1 MFLLFQYYI
10 NIIIADDLISGLCD
24 QFAAGLACASETT
37 VLRRPRTRGGRRG
50 AGRRRT
56 KGAEGSG
63 SGLAEG
69 RHGQGESGESVS
81 VLHGKEPDPFNQRGR
96 SAQRRGGGKSRR
108 RGGGRGRGGGGAVGN
123 DEFILQGGGAGR
135 GSRGNH
141 RGRSQS
147 RPQHNRN
154 PGGTKYMTQED
165 IERLARSDYQE
176 LIRYITENEG
186 GFLAAYSFE
195 RNCHHPLILKY
206 LIKFLYLLVKSDDK
220 DLAARIVAQIFD
232 DSVGVGS
239 SVFRTNLDTLIR
251 KMPTETRRHIV
262 SENPQ
267 YLSYLIEIGAF
278 AITAVPV
285 SVMYTFPY
293 LSIKDTIRRLSLAG
307 GVEVDFL
314 IPKADALEHEFTNAP
329 TLVMPQPLLKK
340 SVGVD
345 GIDISA
351 PPPQHLT
358 ELSVLPTTDEIH
370 PYAVKPYLRPNI
382 TKGGYTDWEHYLD
395 VQFRLMREDFVA
407 PLRDGIKTFEL
418 KGAASKNLSDVRI
431 YEGVSVCNI
440 VCLFT
445 GIGFQIQFDVKKFK
459 RVNWEHSKRLIFGSL
474 LCFSRDNFQTIYFAK
489 VVKRDPKLLKDGLVT
504 VQFEGERVEDVFQ
517 IDPNERYVMVES
529 TAYFEAYRH
538 ILEGIKRAS
547 ELHLTDRLQI
557 FKKYL
562 VDCQVTPP
570 LSVPRYLRISDK
582 RFRLKEV
589 IGIKTSRHDVVV
601 TDISSW
607 PPHEHTGLDTSQ
619 LCAFRAALTQEV
631 SVIQGP
637 PGTGKTYIGLKVVEA
652 LVANKEKFQSSNFPI
667 LVLCYTNHA
676 LDQFLEG
683 ILSITTQGSKKL
695 NIIRIG
701 GRCKTESLE
710 GCVLKAKIDEVRA
723 QRLLPSGLAKR
734 SSKHRKA
741 VLEHQET
748 IGTVQKKLEVLQ
760 GRDKVLKLRVLENY
774 IQPHHLYQLTRERPT
789 KKGREIDVW
798 LKLWYVHEETEEAP
812 EEREELPAEAI
823 EDIESESD
831 EEYIQ
836 VDAEANLL
844 ADQRML
850 EGEELELPMQHDQ
863 NRVQIQTDLFTPNTY
878 DQQQED
884 SEWSVVQI
892 SKDERQR
899 RIKRGHSNQP
909 MSPDNAIAVTN
920 IWKLGLKRRWSLYL
934 HWVNELI
941 RDNKRLIA
949 DQVSRYNEACKRYTE
964 TRQDIDTHVIQT
976 ADIVGMTTTG
986 AAKYNHILSNMLPK
1000 VVIIE
1005 EAAEVFEAHV
1015 FTSLTPSVQQLI
1027 MIGDHKQLRP
1037 KANCYNLEKNYEF
1050 CVSLFERLAR
1060 NNFPVYTLEV
1070 QHRMRPEIAS
1080 LICPSIYEKLLN
1092 DESVEKYDHVKGV
1105 GSDIFFIDHTNPEK
1119 ANDDRERSHS
1129 NLHEADYLV
1138 ALCKYLLKQ
1147 GYLPSEITV
1156 LTMYRGQLLEL
1167 KKRMRK
1173 QDYNGVRVAAVDDFQ
1188 GEENEIILL
1197 SLVRSNSD
1205 GKIGFLN
1212 IENRICVSL
1221 SRAKIGFFVIGNLSM
1236 LRDKDNTVWP
1246 QILADLSRK
1255 CCVGKALPLR
1265 CQVHSKNVVM
1275 ASTAN
1280 DFLKCPEGG
1289 CLEKCAFRLYCGHSC
1304 PRLCHPIDQE
1314 HKKAKCNQKCPNIL
1328 KCGHKCRYKCFQC
1341 KSGCRPCSEP
1351 VAKMIMCGHKIEM
1364 PCHQDPSTIVSCTK
1378 LCGRV
1383 LKCGHIC
1390 QELCSKPCTTSCCV
1404 RVNKT
1409 LPCGHTQNIPCYL
1422 DASIAE
1428 CRQPCDTFLDCGHKC
1443 PGRCGRCQRGRLH
1456 VRCRSKCGRT
1466 LVCSHVCDFP
1476 CTPTCPPCMEECNNY
1491 CVHSKCQRKCYEPC
1505 VPCREK
1511 CKWKCEHYQCSR
1523 LCSGMCDR
1531 PPCDKPCK
1539 KSLKCGHPCI
1549 GLCGEKCPDKCR
1561 VCDRDEVCEIFFGNE
1576 EDEDAR
1582 FIQLEECKHVIEVT
1596 ACDAW
1601 MKQED
1606 DESKPTEVQFKCCPK
1621 CKTQIRKSLRY
1632 GNIVKQTLQ
1641 DYENIK
1647 KQQLVHLSDDLVR
1660 KFQEV
1665 KLKVLEVSSRLLI
1678 ILKAKL
1684 VDIGRVLQSSLP
1696 GQTDHETSLPPHQ
1709 INNINTQLS
1718 YFSHI
1723 VTMVKQLSLIEST
1736 TGVYESLTE
1745 LDIGIKDIQDKVSRL
1760 IEFLMQDFLSDQ
1772 QISDIESE
1780 IYRLMSLIKLLDLWC
1795 KIKSHGKYFSLS
1807 IDDKLNLR
1815 ARVERIRYSGWKT
1828 EKSKEKDHNE
1838 VAKFVTQMSEK
1849 YKVDGLTDAE
1859 RIEIVKAI
1867 GLTKGHWFKC
1877 PNGHYYCIG
1886 ECGGAMHE
1894 AKCPDCG
1901 ATIGGRQ
1908 HTLRSDNQLARE
1920 MDGAQHAA
1928 WSDMTNLAN
1937 FDPAQFV

>member
-1 MFLLFQYYI
+1 MI
-10 NIIIADDLISGLCD
+10 VDDLFASLRD
-24 QFAAGLACASETT
+24 QFLSALGEST
-37 VLRRPRTRGGRRG
+37 VQGRPRTGGRGGRRG
-50 AGRRRT
+50 GRRRPT
-56 KGAEGSG
+56 GAEGSG
-63 SGLAEG
+63 GALAEG
-69 RHGQGESGESVS
+69 GQGEPRSGELSR
-81 VLHGKEPDPFNQRGR
+81 EPNPFNQRGG
-96 SAQRRGGGKSRR
+96 SAQRRGGGRSRR
-108 RGGGRGRGGGGAVGN
+108 RGGGRGRGGASAVGN
-123 DEFILQGGGAGR
+123 DELIRHRGGADR
-135 GSRGNH
+135 GSHGNH
-141 RGRSQS
+141 RGRSHS

-165 IERLARSDYQE
+165 IERLARSDSQE

-186 GFLAAYSFE
+186 GFLAAYSYE
-195 RNCHHPLILKY
+195 RNCHHPLMLKY
-206 LIKFLYLLVKSDDK
+206 LIKFLYLLVKSDDN
-220 DLAARIVAQIFD
+220 DLAARIVAHVFD

-267 YLSYLIEIGAF
+267 YLSYLIEIGMF
-278 AITAVPV
+278 AISAVPL

-307 GVEVDFL
+307 GVDIYFL
-314 IPKADALEHEFTNAP
+314 IPKANALEHEFTNAP
-329 TLVMPQPLLKK
+329 TLVMPQQPSK
-340 SVGVD
+340 SVGVG

-370 PYAVKPYLRPNI
+370 PHAAKPYLRPNI

-407 PLRDGIKTFEL
+407 PLRDGIRTFEL
-418 KGAASKNLSDVRI
+418 KGAASKYLSEVRI
-431 YEGVSVCNI
+431 YEGVSVCNT
-440 VCLFT
+440 VCLFS
-445 GIGFQIQFDVKKFK
+445 GVGFQIQFDVTKFR

-474 LCFSRDNFQTIYFAK
+474 LCFSRDNFQTIYFAT
-489 VVKRDPKLLKDGLVT
+489 VVKRDPKLLTNGLVT
-504 VQFEGERVEDVFQ
+504 VQFEGDQVRDVFQ
-517 IDPNERYVMVES
+517 IDPNERFVMVES

-538 ILEGIKRAS
+538 ILEGLKRAS

-562 VDCQVTPP
+562 VDCQVNTPVP
-570 LSVPRYLRISDK
+570 VPRYLRISDHK
-582 RFRLKEV
+582 LFRLKEV
-589 IGIKTSRHDVVV
+589 IDIKTSRPDVVV

-607 PPHEHTGLDTSQ
+607 PPHEHTGLDASQ

-637 PGTGKTYIGLKVVEA
+637 PGTGKTFIGLKVVEA
-652 LVANKEKFQSSNFPI
+652 LVANKEKFRSSNFPI

-701 GRCKTESLE
+701 GRCKTKTLES
-710 GCVLKAKIDEVRA
+710 CVLKVKIDEIRA
-723 QRLLPSGLAKR
+723 ERALPHHIAKQ
-734 SSKHRKA
+734 SSELRKE
-741 VLEHQET
+741 VLVHQET
-748 IGTVQKKLEVLQ
+748 IEIVQKSTEALQ
-760 GRDKVLKLRVLENY
+760 GRDKVLKLHVLEKY
-774 IQPHHLYQLTRERPT
+774 IQPHHLYQLTQERLT
-789 KKGREIDVW
+789 QWGREIDVW
-798 LKLWYVHEETEEAP
+798 LNLWYVAHEKDNEPPP
-812 EEREELPAEAI
+812 EEEEVTLPEVY
-823 EDIESESD
+823 EDIIDSQSESD
-831 EEYIQ
+831 DEFIQ
-836 VDAEANLL
+836 VDAEAKLL
-844 ADQRML
+844 EDERML
-850 EGEELELPMQHDQ
+850 EGEEFEMPRRRNRIQDQ
-863 NRVQIQTDLFTPNTY
+863 PDLFAPNTY
-878 DQQQED
+878 DQQQDE
-884 SEWSVVQI
+884 SEWTVVQI
-892 SKDERQR
+892 SKDERHS

-909 MSPDNAIAVTN
+909 MSQREANAVTN
-920 IWKLGLKRRWSLYL
+920 IWQLSLKRRWSLYL
-934 HWVNELI
+934 YWVNELVKA
-941 RDNKRLIA
+941 NKILIA
-949 DQVSRYNEACKRYTE
+949 DEVLRYNEACKEYTKS
-964 TRQDIDTHVIQT
+964 RQEIDGFVIRT

-1221 SRAKIGFFVIGNLSM
+1221 SRAKIGFFVIGNFSM

-1255 CCVGKALPLR
+1255 CCIGKALPLR
-1265 CQVHSKNVVM
+1265 CQVHPKNEVM

-1328 KCGHKCRYKCFQC
+1328 ECGHKCRYKCFQC

-1364 PCHQDPSTIVSCTK
+1364 PCHQDPLTIVSCTK

-1383 LKCGHIC
+1383 LNCGHVC
-1390 QELCSKPCTTSCCV
+1390 QELCSKPCTISCCV
-1404 RVNKT
+1404 RMNKT

-1443 PGRCGRCQRGRLH
+1443 PGRCGQCQRGRLH
-1456 VRCRSKCGRT
+1456 VCCRSKCGRT
-1466 LVCSHVCDFP
+1466 LVCSHVCNFP

-1511 CKWKCEHYQCSR
+1511 CRWKCEHHRCSR
-1523 LCSGMCDR
+1523 PCSEMCDR
-1531 PPCDKPCK
+1531 PPCDEPCK

-1549 GLCGEKCPDKCR
+1549 GLCGEKCPTKCR

-1582 FIQLEECKHVIEVT
+1582 FIQLEECGHVIEVT
-1596 ACDAW
+1596 GCDTW
-1601 MKQED
+1601 MEQED
-1606 DESKPTEVQFKCCPK
+1606 DESKPSEVQFKSCPK

-1647 KQQLVHLSDDLVR
+1647 KQQLVHLSNDLLI
-1660 KFQEV
+1660 KFQNV
-1665 KLKVLEVSSRLLI
+1665 QCKLQEVSSPLLN
-1678 ILKAKL
+1678 ILKEKL
-1684 VDIGRVLQSSLP
+1684 EDIGSVLQPRMPGHEMSLSP
-1696 GQTDHETSLPPHQ
+1696 QQ
-1709 INNINTQLS
+1709 VNNTNTQLS

-1723 VTMVKQLSLIEST
+1723 VTMVKQLSSIEST

-1745 LDIGIKDIQDKVSRL
+1745 LDISIKDIQDDIKRL
-1760 IEFLMQDFLSDQ
+1760 VRFLLQQFLSNQ
-1772 QISDIESE
+1772 QISDAESE
-1780 IYRLMSLIKLLDLWC
+1780 VYRLMSLITLLDLWC
-1795 KIKSHGKYFSLS
+1795 K
-1807 IDDKLNLR
+1807 LR
-1815 ARVERIRYSGWKT
+1815 AQGTHSSLTEGDRTTLTSQVERVQSSGWKS
-1828 EKSKEKDHNE
+1828 EKLKERDYDE
-1838 VAKFVTQMSEK
+1838 IVKFITRMSDK

-1859 RIEIVKAI
+1859 KIEIVNAI

-1886 ECGGAMHE
+1886 ECGGAMEE
-1894 AKCPDCG
+1894 AECPECG
-1901 ATIGGRQ
+1901 ATVGGRQ
-1908 HTLRSDNQLARE
+1908 HALRSDNQLAPE

-1928 WSDMTNLAN
+1928 WSEFTNLAN
-1937 FDPAQFV
+1937 FDPAQFNM

>member
-1 MFLLFQYYI
+1 
-10 NIIIADDLISGLCD
+10 
-24 QFAAGLACASETT
+24 
-37 VLRRPRTRGGRRG
+37 
-50 AGRRRT
+50 
-56 KGAEGSG
+56 
-63 SGLAEG
+63 
-69 RHGQGESGESVS
+69 
-81 VLHGKEPDPFNQRGR
+81 
-96 SAQRRGGGKSRR
+96 
-108 RGGGRGRGGGGAVGN
+108 
-123 DEFILQGGGAGR
+123 
-135 GSRGNH
+135 
-141 RGRSQS
+141 
-147 RPQHNRN
+147 
-154 PGGTKYMTQED
+154 MTQED
-165 IERLARSDYQE
+165 IEKLAKSEPEDV
-176 LIRYITENEG
+176 IRFITDNEG
-186 GFLAAYSFE
+186 GFLAAYSHQP
-195 RNCHHPLILKY
+195 NCRHPLTLKR
-206 LIKFLYLLVKSDDK
+206 LIKFLYLLVKSDAK
-220 DLAARIVAQIFD
+220 HLAARIVAHVFND
-232 DSVGVGS
+232 NVSKGS
-239 SVFRTNLDTLIR
+239 SVFCIYLDTLIK
-251 KMPTETRRHIV
+251 KMPSEPKRHIK
-262 SENPQ
+262 SEN
-267 YLSYLIEIGAF
+267 LVSLGYLIEIGTF
-278 AITAVPV
+278 AISAVPQ
-285 SVMYTFPY
+285 SVMYTFPH
-293 LSIKDTIRRLSLAG
+293 LSIDNTVQRLPLVG
-307 GVEVDFL
+307 GDSVLVLKAQALTEEYNMAETEL
-314 IPKADALEHEFTNAP
+314 IYRQSSARIK
-329 TLVMPQPLLKK
+329 
-340 SVGVD
+340 VD
-345 GIDISA
+345 GIDVSA
-351 PPPQHLT
+351 PPPQHIT

-370 PYAVKPYLRPNI
+370 PYAAKPYLRPNI
-382 TKGGYTDWEHYLD
+382 TMGGYTDWEHYLD

-407 PLRDGIKTFEL
+407 PLRDGIKTLEL
-418 KGAASKNLSDVRI
+418 KGVASKNLSDVRI
-431 YEGVSVCNI
+431 YEGVSVCNT
-440 VCLFT
+440 VCLFS
-445 GIGFQIQFDVKKFK
+445 GIGFQIQFDATKFR

-474 LCFSRDNFQTIYFAK
+474 LCFSRDNFHTIYFAT
-489 VVKRDPKLLKDGLVT
+489 VVKRDPKLLANGLVT
-504 VQFEGERVEDVFQ
+504 VQFEGDGVADVFQ
-517 IDPNERYVMVES
+517 IDPNEKFVMVES

-547 ELHLTDRLQI
+547 ELHLTDMLQI

-562 VDCQVTPP
+562 VDCQVNTPVP
-570 LSVPRYLRISDK
+570 VPRYLRISDHK
-582 RFRLKEV
+582 LFRLKEV
-589 IGIKTSRHDVVV
+589 IDIKTSRPDVVV
-601 TDISSW
+601 TDMRSW

-637 PGTGKTYIGLKVVEA
+637 PGTGKTFIGLKVVEA
-652 LVANKEKFQSSNFPI
+652 LVVNKENFHSNNFPI

-676 LDQFLEG
+676 LDQFLDG
-683 ILSITTQGSKKL
+683 IISINEKVDKKL

-701 GRCKTESLE
+701 GRCKTESLKS
-710 GCVLKAKIDEVRA
+710 CILKVKRDEIRA
-723 QRLLPSGLAKR
+723 QRELPYGIHKH
-734 SSKHRKA
+734 SKEARKE
-741 VLEHQET
+741 VQEHQEM
-748 IGTVQKKLEVLQ
+748 IEIVQKSTEALQ
-760 GRDKVLKLRVLENY
+760 GRDKVLKLHILEKY
-774 IQPHHLYQLTRERPT
+774 IQPHHLRQLTQERLT
-789 KKGREIDVW
+789 QWGREIDVW
-798 LKLWYVHEETEEAP
+798 LNLWYVAHEKDNEPHAPP
-812 EEREELPAEAI
+812 EEEEEVTLPEVY
-823 EDIESESD
+823 EDIFDSQSESD
-831 EEYIQ
+831 DEFIQ
-836 VDAEANLL
+836 VDAEAKLL
-844 ADQRML
+844 EDERML
-850 EGEELELPMQHDQ
+850 EGEELEMPRRRK
-863 NRVQIQTDLFTPNTY
+863 RVQDQSDLFAPDTY
-878 DQQQED
+878 DQRQDENG
-884 SEWSVVQI
+884 WNVVQI
-892 SKDERQR
+892 SKDERKS
-899 RIKRGHSNQP
+899 RIKRGYLNQP
-909 MSPDNAIAVTN
+909 MTQREANTVRN
-920 IWKLGLKRRWSLYL
+920 IWQLSLKRRWSLYL

-941 RDNKRLIA
+941 RANKMLIA
-949 DQVSRYNEACKRYTE
+949 DKVLRYNDACKEYMKSNQE
-964 TRQDIDTHVIQT
+964 IDGFVIQT

-986 AAKYNHILSNMLPK
+986 AAKHNHILSNMLPK

-1037 KANCYNLEKNYEF
+1037 KANCYNLEKDYAF

-1060 NNFPVYTLEV
+1060 NDFPIHTLEV

-1092 DESVEKYDHVKGV
+1092 DGSVEKYDHVKGV

-1119 ANDDRERSHS
+1119 TNDDKDRSHS

-1255 CCVGKALPLR
+1255 CCVGQALPLR
-1265 CQVHSKNVVM
+1265 CQVHPKNVVM
-1275 ASTAN
+1275 ASTAS

-1328 KCGHKCRYKCFQC
+1328 ECGHKCRYKCFQC

-1351 VAKMIMCGHKIEM
+1351 VAKTIMCGHKIEM
-1364 PCHQDPSTIVSCTK
+1364 PCHQDPLTIVSCTK

-1383 LKCGHIC
+1383 LNCGHVC

-1404 RVNKT
+1404 RMNKT

-1428 CRQPCDTFLDCGHKC
+1428 CRQPCDTDLDCDHKC
-1443 PGRCGRCQRGRLH
+1443 PGECGLCQRGRLH

-1511 CKWKCEHYQCSR
+1511 CKWKCEHHRCSR
-1523 LCSGMCDR
+1523 LCSEMCDR

-1549 GLCGEKCPDKCR
+1549 GLCGEICPTKCR

-1582 FIQLEECKHVIEVT
+1582 FIQLEECGHVIEVT

-1601 MKQED
+1601 MEQED
-1606 DESKPTEVQFKCCPK
+1606 DESKPSEVQFKCCPK

-1647 KQQLVHLSDDLVR
+1647 KKQLVHLSDDLVR
-1660 KFQEV
+1660 KFQV
-1665 KLKVLEVSSRLLI
+1665 VQRKVQEVSSSLLN

-1684 VDIGRVLQSSLP
+1684 ENISCVLQPRMPGHEMSLSP
-1696 GQTDHETSLPPHQ
+1696 QQ
-1709 INNINTQLS
+1709 INNVNTQLS

-1723 VTMVKQLSLIEST
+1723 VTMVKQLSSIEST

-1745 LDIGIKDIQDKVSRL
+1745 LDIGIKNIQDDIKRL
-1760 IEFLMQDFLSDQ
+1760 IRFLLQQFLSDQ
-1772 QISDIESE
+1772 QISDAESE
-1780 IYRLMSLIKLLDLWC
+1780 VYRLMSLIKLLDLWC
-1795 KIKSHGKYFSLS
+1795 K
-1807 IDDKLNLR
+1807 LR
-1815 ARVERIRYSGWKT
+1815 AQGMHSSLTEDDRITLTSQVERVQSSGWKS
-1828 EKSKEKDHNE
+1828 EKLKEKDYDE
-1838 VAKFVTQMSEK
+1838 IVKFITRMSEK

-1859 RIEIVKAI
+1859 RIEVVKAI
-1867 GLTKGHWFKC
+1867 GLNQGHWFKC

-1894 AKCPDCG
+1894 AKCPECG
-1901 ATIGGRQ
+1901 ATIGGQR
-1908 HTLRSDNQLARE
+1908 HTLRSDNQLAPE
-1920 MDGAQHAA
+1920 MDGARYAA

-1937 FDPAQFV
+1937 FDPDQFNM